1 LRRKKYGISTNDI
14 IINKLKI
21 LKMNTMILPNVIKE
35 FVEAKNSHNS
45 IAFAECFSET
55 ATVFD
60 EENIYTGRNGIKSW
74 IETANAKY
82 KIVAVPV
89 NYSEA
94 GTTGILTAEISGDFD
109 GSPVL
114 LDYNFEIKDD
124 KINRLE
130 ITLNTTA

>member
-1 LRRKKYGISTNDI
+1 MK
-14 IINKLKI
+14 
-21 LKMNTMILPNVIKE
+21 TMILPNVIKE
-35 FVEAKNSHNS
+35 FVEAKNNHDST
-45 IAFAECFSET
+45 AFAKCFSET

-60 EENIYTGRNGIKSW
+60 EENTYRGRNAIKSW
-74 IETANAKY
+74 IETANAKH

-94 GTTGILTAEISGDFD
+94 GILTAEISGDFD

-114 LDYNFEIKDD
+114 LDYNLEIKDD

>member
-1 LRRKKYGISTNDI
+1 LHRKKYGISTNDI

-35 FVEAKNSHNS
+35 FVEAKNSHDS

-60 EENIYTGRNGIKSW
+60 EENTYTGRKEIKSW
-74 IETANAKY
+74 IEASNAKY
-82 KIVAVPV
+82 KMVAAPV
-89 NYSEA
+89 NYSES
-94 GTTGILTAEISGDFD
+94 GTKGILTAEISGTFD

-114 LDYNFEIKDD
+114 LDYSFEIRDD